1 MAEYLHEIDENR
13 FKELAQDKIDDDKKV
28 LDFLTKCCDKEDD
41 RRFNFTLLN
50 LGTIMKICAIELE
63 LKQDEIEH
71 YLKLDKERTR
81 DKKMNFILK
90 ELNKKINLRY
100 ELDEDVEVVPFLYT
114 YKGNGYIYVDKGLF
128 CNLLHEKDIDVE
140 TLENVQV

>member
-13 FKELAQDKIDDDKKV
+13 FKELAQAKINDDKKV

-50 LGTIMKICAIELE
+50 IGTLMKICAIELE
-63 LKQDEIEH
+63 FKQDEIEH
-71 YLKLDKERTR
+71 TLQLEKQRTR
-81 DKKMNFILK
+81 DRKMNFVLK

-100 ELDEDVEVVPFLYT
+100 DFDEEIEIVPSLYT
-114 YKGNGYIYVDKGLF
+114 YEGRGYIYIDKSTF
-128 CNLLHEKDIDVE
+128 VKLLYEKDIDIE
-140 TLENVQV
+140 TLENV